1 MFPHSAG
8 PRGTPRFPAPTTL
21 KRGVGLGVRGQG
33 SAAGAQGPGSAAGE
47 DLPAAPRLI
56 RTTCLLHS
64 NVKLRRRAA
73 AAAPWAV
80 TGSQQNACE
89 DGGFPPDPQPALGPG
104 RGLLLTGPPTRLAPS
119 CSCRAGGGAA
129 GVLSVAWRRGARRA
143 LPQRRGPPHP
153 QPLAGPPGR
162 PENAGPPAKRSSHCS
177 SILTIESLEY

>member
-73 AAAPWAV
+73 AAAAPWAV

-104 RGLLLTGPPTRLAPS
+104 RGLLLTGPPTR
-119 CSCRAGGGAA
+119 
-129 GVLSVAWRRGARRA
+129 RRGRGGRCAGSRWRGGEGRGAHFPRGGDPLILSHWQGHQGA
-143 LPQRRGPPHP
+143 LKMQGHQPNGPVTAPVFSP
-153 QPLAGPPGR
+153 
-162 PENAGPPAKRSSHCS
+162 
-177 SILTIESLEY
+177 

>member
-119 CSCRAGGGAA
+119 CSCRAGGWAA
-129 GVLSVAWRRGARRA
+129 GVPALGGVAARGAARTSPEVGTPSSSATGRA
-143 LPQRRGPPHP
+143 TRAP
-153 QPLAGPPGR
+153 
-162 PENAGPPAKRSSHCS
+162 
-177 SILTIESLEY
+177 